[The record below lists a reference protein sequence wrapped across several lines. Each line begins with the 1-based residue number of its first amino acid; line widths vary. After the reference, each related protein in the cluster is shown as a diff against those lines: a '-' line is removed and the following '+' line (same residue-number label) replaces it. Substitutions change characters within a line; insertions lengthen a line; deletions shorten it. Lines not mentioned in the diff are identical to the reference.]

1 MGRGYFKELRTR
13 LAQREACQSLPFSG
27 GYLMK
32 KMALFLFLTVAIAG
46 SAIASRADAQSNDS
60 AAITAL
66 YQQFANA
73 FRHKDL
79 NAIML
84 PYIHSNALFV
94 FDVSTPREHVGW
106 DNYRAD
112 WKGFFD
118 SIKGN
123 PRLSISELSVTI
135 SGDVAYTRSI
145 QSFTGNMGNLHA
157 MAVRVTDVLRKVNG
171 KWLIVQE
178 HVSVPIN
185 FTTLKPDFM
194 SRP

>member
-1 MGRGYFKELRTR
+1 MKRISLFFV
-13 LAQREACQSLPFSG
+13 LA
-27 GYLMK
+27 
-32 KMALFLFLTVAIAG
+32 VAVAAG
-46 SAIASRADAQSNDS
+46 AFGLRADAQSNDN
-60 AAITAL
+60 AAIEAL

-84 PYIHSNALFV
+84 PYVHNNTLFV
-94 FDVSTPREHVGW
+94 FDLNTPREHMGW

-112 WKGFFD
+112 WKGLFD

-123 PRLSISELSVTI
+123 PTFSISELSVTI

-145 QSFTGNMGNLHA
+145 QSFSGNMGNLHTIT
-157 MAVRVTDVLRKVNG
+157 VRVTDVLRKTND

-178 HVSVPIN
+178 HVSVPIDL
-185 FTTLKPDFM
+185 TTLKPDFM